1 MFVKSNTEML
11 DPILVPNA
19 SSELDCETAALLRAT
34 MRPLF
39 ATAPSWASLTD
50 ILKNKG
56 YRLAFRQG
64 RLCVIDRATDAR
76 ICGLHFLGF
85 EFRDLVRRLGRPIV
99 VPRGN
104 SADGDILAKRPEP
117 QRT

>member
-1 MFVKSNTEML
+1 MFVKSNAELL
-11 DPILVPNA
+11 DPILVRNA

-39 ATAPSWASLTD
+39 DTAPSWASLTD

-56 YRLAFRQG
+56 YRLVFRQG
-64 RLCVIDRATDAR
+64 RLCITDSTTDEKV
-76 ICGLHFLGF
+76 CGLNFLGF
-85 EFRDLVRRLGRPIV
+85 DFRDLVRRLGRPIV

-104 SADGDILAKRPEP
+104 SADGDVLAERPGP